1 MASLKAL
8 KIRIG
13 SVKSTQKITKAMK
26 MVAAEAAPRAAERGG
41 GRPYS
46 SRMTE
51 VVAVARLARH
61 GRAAGPKLL
70 AGTGGGTD
78 PDRRRHRR
86 PRPRRRLQHQH
97 RPRGSPQDR
106 RADRAGKT
114 VLFYIVGRKG
124 RPVIQ
129 RLYPKSDHRP
139 VRHERDEG
147 ADLRGRA
154 GDREGHHR
162 PLQTD
167 GIDVVHLAYAN
178 FRSTL
183 VQEPVVEQIIPVPP
197 RRRTRPAKAQAPVAV
212 EYEPDEEEILADLLP
227 RNIAIQLY
235 RALLENQAGFYG
247 SQMTAMDNATRNAG
261 DMINKLSIQYNRQ
274 RQAAITTEL
283 IEIISAP
290 KRSNEPKARKTDMA
304 TAAEPRPE
312 AAPRRPKRRPRWERP
327 ARRAT

>member
-26 MVAAEAAPRAAERGG
+26 MVAAAKLRRAQQNAEA

-46 SRMTE
+46 ARMTD
-51 VVAVARLARH
+51 VVQSLASRVTVSPQT
-61 GRAAGPKLL
+61 PKLL
-70 AGTGGGTD
+70 AGTGKDDVHLIVLAT
-78 PDRRRHRR
+78 
-86 PRPRRRLQHQH
+86 
-97 RPRGSPQDR
+97 
-106 RADRAGKT
+106 ADRGLAGAFSSNVVRAARRKADDLIAQGKT

-129 RLYPKSDHRP
+129 RLYAKSIIAQYDTSEMKAP
-139 VRHERDEG
+139 TY
-147 ADLRGRA
+147 ANAQAIAKDLV
-154 GDREGHHR
+154 DRYI
-162 PLQTD
+162 TD

-183 VQEPVVEQIIPVPP
+183 VQEPTVEQIIPVAVKVAEEAA
-197 RRRTRPAKAQAPVAV
+197 PANTGAPAAV

-227 RNIAIQLY
+227 RNIAVQIY

-261 DMINKLSIQYNRQ
+261 DMINRLSIQYNRQ

-283 IEIISAP
+283 VEIISG
-290 KRSNEPKARKTDMA
+290 
-304 TAAEPRPE
+304 AE
-312 AAPRRPKRRPRWERP
+312 AL
-327 ARRAT
+327 

>member
-8 KIRIG
+8 KLRIG

-26 MVAAEAAPRAAERGG
+26 MVAAAKLRRAQQNAEA

-51 VVAVARLARH
+51 VVQSLASRVT
-61 GRAAGPKLL
+61 AGPQVPKLL
-70 AGTGGGTD
+70 AGTGKDNVHLIVLATA
-78 PDRRRHRR
+78 DRGLAGAFSSNVVRAAR
-86 PRPRRRLQHQH
+86 
-97 RPRGSPQDR
+97 R
-106 RADRAGKT
+106 RADELIADGRT

-129 RLYPKSDHRP
+129 RLYPKSIVAQYDTTAMKAP
-139 VRHERDEG
+139 TY
-147 ADLRGRA
+147 ADAQAIAKDLI
-154 GDREGHHR
+154 DRYI
-162 PLQTD
+162 TN

-183 VQEPVVEQIIPVPP
+183 VQEPTIEQIIPVVPNQLEESAQ
-197 RRRTRPAKAQAPVAV
+197 AKASAPAAV
-212 EYEPDEEEILADLLP
+212 EYEPDEEEILNDLVP
-227 RNIAIQLY
+227 RNIAVRVY

-261 DMINKLSIQYNRQ
+261 DMINRLSIQYNRQ

-283 IEIISAP
+283 VEIISG
-290 KRSNEPKARKTDMA
+290 
-304 TAAEPRPE
+304 AE
-312 AAPRRPKRRPRWERP
+312 AL
-327 ARRAT
+327 

>member
-8 KIRIG
+8 KLRIG

-26 MVAAEAAPRAAERGG
+26 MVAAAKLRRAQQGAEA

-46 SRMTE
+46 TRMSG
-51 VVAVARLARH
+51 VVSSLATKVARSPTS
-61 GRAAGPKLL
+61 PKLL
-70 AGTGGGTD
+70 VGTGKDDTHLIVVATS
-78 PDRRRHRR
+78 DRGLAGAFNSNVVRAARRKAEDLVAH
-86 PRPRRRLQHQH
+86 
-97 RPRGSPQDR
+97 
-106 RADRAGKT
+106 GKT

-129 RLYPKSDHRP
+129 RFYPKGIVAQYDTSGMKAP
-139 VRHERDEG
+139 TY
-147 ADLRGRA
+147 ADAQAIAKDLI
-154 GDREGHHR
+154 DRFT
-162 PLQTD
+162 TD

-183 VQEPVVEQIIPVPP
+183 VQEPTVDQIIPVAPP
-197 RRRTRPAKAQAPVAV
+197 AANDAGSGTASLAAV

-227 RNIAIQLY
+227 RNIAIQIY

-261 DMINKLSIQYNRQ
+261 DMINRLSIQYNRQ

-283 IEIISAP
+283 VEIISG
-290 KRSNEPKARKTDMA
+290 
-304 TAAEPRPE
+304 AE
-312 AAPRRPKRRPRWERP
+312 AL
-327 ARRAT
+327 